1 VVCFK
6 SVYSQ
11 QVYEQELEEQ
21 IESRAERDDETTDDD
36 MWMQQLQYFRKHPVD
51 LNTANEED
59 LSQLQVLS
67 PLQIQQLL
75 RYRTLLGPLIH
86 VNELQAVPGW
96 SPVLIRKIIPFV
108 TLSNQ
113 SSPAFKLLSAFNK
126 GNYNLLVRVSQKF
139 NNSEEIDNAVYE
151 GSPAVYAVSI

>member
-1 VVCFK
+1 MRKYLFIVCVVCFK

-21 IESRAERDDETTDDD
+21 IESRAEREETTDDD

-51 LNTANEED
+51 LNAANEED

-67 PLQIQQLL
+67 ALQIQQLL

-96 SPVLIRKIIPFV
+96 SPALIRKIIPFV

-113 SSPAFKLLSAFNK
+113 SSPASKLLSAFNK
-126 GNYNLLVRVSQKF
+126 GNYSLLVRVSEKF
-139 NNSEEIDNAVYE
+139 NNS
-151 GSPAVYAVSI
+151 